1 MLLGLSNAIG
11 IIKIRWIE
19 RVVPVHTEGYAV
31 FVTRNKGKG
40 LFKIS
45 RGRLENSN
53 QIEVYRKDEARI
65 HVTWYRSQ
73 C

>member
-1 MLLGLSNAIG
+1 LSNAIG
-11 IIKIRWIE
+11 IIKIRRIE

-31 FVTRNKGKG
+31 FVTRTKGKG

-45 RGRLENSN
+45 RGRLKNSN
-53 QIEVYRKDEARI
+53 QIDPKEAYSKDEAKIRAA
-65 HVTWYRSQ
+65 WYRNQ

>member
-1 MLLGLSNAIG
+1 M
-11 IIKIRWIE
+11 KIRRIE
-19 RVVPVHTEGYAV
+19 RVVPVHAEGCAV
-31 FVTRNKGKG
+31 FVTRTKEKG

-53 QIEVYRKDEARI
+53 QIDPKEVHCKDEVKI
-65 HVTWYRSQ
+65 HAAWYRRQ